1 MQDGREARLERG
13 GTFFGT
19 ISVLI
24 RSRVAEGRIEASL
37 DLPSRNPAA
46 SAVLR
51 LRHPDGLPM
60 KSVTVNGQ
68 DHSAFDAA
76 RELITLPVTSGK
88 LEVVAFF

>member
-1 MQDGREARLERG
+1 
-13 GTFFGT
+13 
-19 ISVLI
+19 
-24 RSRVAEGRIEASL
+24 
-37 DLPSRNPAA
+37 
-46 SAVLR
+46 
-51 LRHPDGLPM
+51 M